1 MSADFWVA
9 AETFYNTTMVAVAV
23 IILLL
28 VMLSGMIYAYSK
40 SRHKKKIAAGGGLLA
55 VVLAIGLG
63 IGHLRYEDFL
73 AVNDHVTPLVRDRQ
87 RAFSGYTYRSE
98 DEIDYF
104 AKMHDPESVRSLNMY
119 QERVVTQPVTYVG
132 KDEFFYY
139 FEQDGELFKQRG
151 NVVFDDQAEVTQ
163 MVGSLFALE
172 NEAFMEIGFR
182 NPPYIMFDYL
192 EVNQTEESELI
203 DVENDDFVE
212 TAEEYFAK
220 TWSF

>member
-1 MSADFWVA
+1 MSVDFWVA

-40 SRHKKKIAAGGGLLA
+40 SRHKKKIAAIGGIL
-55 VVLAIGLG
+55 VIVLSVGLG
-63 IGHLRYEDFL
+63 IGHLRYQDFL

-87 RAFSGYTYRSE
+87 KAFSDYTYRSE
-98 DEIDYF
+98 DEMAYF
-104 AKMHDPESVRSLNMY
+104 AKMHDPEGVRSLEMY
-119 QERVVTQPVTYVG
+119 QEEVVTEPVIYVG
-132 KDEFFYY
+132 KDELFYY
-139 FEQDGELFKQRG
+139 FEQNGELFKQRG
-151 NVVFDDQAEVTQ
+151 NVVFDEQAEATQ
-163 MVGSLFALE
+163 MVGNAFALE

-182 NPPYIMFDYL
+182 NPPYIMFDHL
-192 EVNQTEESELI
+192 VVNQAEEEELI
-203 DVENDDFVE
+203 EVENDDFVE